1 MNYKLSLNLYFL
13 LNQLQIKFLLEVLIF
28 PIYSI
33 WFYFFLVYYSFISAD
48 LILLQSLVNLIFF
61 LEVLKKLFSMFVFL
75 RRVSYLNILVFL
87 FFEWRCPSKS
97 SIHFLNFYSHIGDAY
112 RRGCRIPTS
121 YVFLEKAILTWYL
134 MLWVIPHLFQVYV

>member
-1 MNYKLSLNLYFL
+1 MDKLQDFIVCLFVCLF
-13 LNQLQIKFLLEVLIF
+13 VCLIVWL
-28 PIYSI
+28 IDI
-33 WFYFFLVYYSFISAD
+33 WLWSVIWVYFFLVYYSFISAD